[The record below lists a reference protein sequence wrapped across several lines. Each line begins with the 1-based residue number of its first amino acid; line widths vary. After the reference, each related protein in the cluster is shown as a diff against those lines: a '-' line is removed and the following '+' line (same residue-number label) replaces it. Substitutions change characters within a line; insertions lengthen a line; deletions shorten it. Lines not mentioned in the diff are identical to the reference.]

1 MYLWSFLTYGFL
13 GYLLEKVY
21 ALVTRSRHTVRK
33 GYLLLPVCPVYGLAM
48 LAVLALP
55 PDMTDTF
62 WRLALYG
69 GLTATAVDYSSTK
82 MDLNRRVCLPF
93 ALIWG
98 PLAAMTVR
106 YIHPLLRPWLTAVPP
121 WLTLAVWLLLTA
133 DSFFTVRLL
142 LQYHNI
148 DLLGWKN
155 LLRRRSAA

>member
-1 MYLWSFLTYGFL
+1 MVHKRIAGSNILQRTLKRET
-13 GYLLEKVY
+13 
-21 ALVTRSRHTVRK
+21 AR
-33 GYLLLPVCPVYGLAM
+33 LPTGVM
-48 LAVLALP
+48 
-55 PDMTDTF
+55 F
-62 WRLALYG
+62 W
-69 GLTATAVDYSSTK
+69 DYSSTK

-98 PLAAMTVR
+98 PLAAMTAR

-142 LQYHNI
+142 LQYHDI

>member
-1 MYLWSFLTYGFL
+1 M
-13 GYLLEKVY
+13 
-21 ALVTRSRHTVRK
+21 
-33 GYLLLPVCPVYGLAM
+33 
-48 LAVLALP
+48 
-55 PDMTDTF
+55 F
-62 WRLALYG
+62 W
-69 GLTATAVDYSSTK
+69 DYSSTK

-98 PLAAMTVR
+98 PLAAMTAR

-142 LQYHNI
+142 LQYHDI

-155 LLRRRSAA
+155 LLRRRSAG